1 METPTEYRLSP
12 HSDHG
17 GGALDR
23 LRSFRLVRE
32 GAPIVDLTDESDDH
46 LTERVSLRRGWYETP
61 NNPAQ
66 QRYWDGHQFVASRP
80 TPPEDLAR
88 AMAEHVSTE
97 PARSPAPAIV
107 PLLALLVLVIGA
119 VALLASYLADEASW
133 LTVGGLALVASSFAL
148 FGYSAQR
155 R

>member
-1 METPTEYRLSP
+1 M
-12 HSDHG
+12 
-17 GGALDR
+17 LDR
-23 LRSFRLVRE
+23 LRSFRLARE
-32 GAPIVDLTDESDDH
+32 GVPLVDLTDESDDH
-46 LTERVSLRRGWYETP
+46 LTERVSLPRGWYETP

-66 QRYWDGHQFVASRP
+66 QRFWDGHRFVASRP

-88 AMAEHVSTE
+88 ALAEAPVPE
-97 PARSPAPAIV
+97 RAPAPAIV
-107 PLLALLVLVIGA
+107 PLVGLLVLVMGA

-133 LTVGGLALVASSFAL
+133 LTVGGAALIVSSFAL

>member
-1 METPTEYRLSP
+1 METPTEYRLSR
-12 HSDHG
+12 HSDQDSG
-17 GGALDR
+17 VLDR

-32 GAPIVDLTDESDDH
+32 GIPLVDLTDETDDH
-46 LTERVSLRRGWYETP
+46 LTERVSLPRGWYETP

-80 TPPEDLAR
+80 TPPEELER
-88 AMAEHVSTE
+88 AMAAV
-97 PARSPAPAIV
+97 PAPERSGAPAIV
-107 PLLALLVLVIGA
+107 PLVGLLVLVMGA

-133 LTVGGLALVASSFAL
+133 LTVGGGALILSSFAL